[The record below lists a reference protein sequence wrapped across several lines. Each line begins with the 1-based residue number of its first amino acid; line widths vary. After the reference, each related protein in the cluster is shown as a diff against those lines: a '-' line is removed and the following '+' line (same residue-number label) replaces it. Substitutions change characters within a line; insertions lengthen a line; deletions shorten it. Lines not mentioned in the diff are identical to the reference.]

1 MTLAALVAALHVFQ
15 QPVMNYCPQHAGWY
29 PPSHWPCR

>member
-1 MTLAALVAALHVFQ
+1 MALVLHAVLCVFR